1 MNPGSMSEAAIVGY
15 CRACGKGLAEG
26 EVYRAQGAMYCKSH
40 APMEQA
46 GPSPYTASPY
56 SSSPYNAPP
65 AGTAMGS
72 GISPG
77 VAFVLGF
84 IPGVGAIYNGQY
96 AKGLIHVLV
105 IGLAISALSSD
116 ELNGFGPLIALMMVA
131 FWIYMPFDAYHVA
144 QARLSGQAVD
154 SGVPGGAGNFPA
166 AAVILIALGTA
177 LLLNNL
183 GIFELRR
190 ALRYWPVL
198 LIGAGVYMLV
208 DRFSTRGDPVSK
220 PGDTKLV
227 DSK

>member
-1 MNPGSMSEAAIVGY
+1 MNPGSMSEATIVGY

-26 EVYRAQGAMYCKSH
+26 EVYRAQGAMYCKAH

-46 GPSPYTASPY
+46 GASPY
-56 SSSPYNAPP
+56 SAPPPP
-65 AGTAMGS
+65 AGMAMGS

-116 ELNGFGPLIALMMVA
+116 EINGFGPLIALMMVA

-144 QARLSGQAVD
+144 QARLSGQTVD

-208 DRFSTRGDPVSK
+208 DRFSARDDSIGSK
-220 PGDTKLV
+220 LG

>member
-1 MNPGSMSEAAIVGY
+1 MNPGSMSEATIVGY
-15 CRACGKGLAEG
+15 CRACGRALSEG
-26 EVYRAQGAMYCKSH
+26 EVYRAHGAMYCKAH
-40 APMEQA
+40 APMDQA
-46 GPSPYTASPY
+46 GPSPYNA
-56 SSSPYNAPP
+56 SPYNAPP
-65 AGTAMGS
+65 AAGMAGSS

-116 ELNGFGPLIALMMVA
+116 EISGFGPLIALMMVA

-154 SGVPGGAGNFPA
+154 SGVPGGAANFPA
-166 AAVILIALGTA
+166 AAVILIALGLA

-183 GIFELRR
+183 GVFELRR

-198 LIGAGVYMLV
+198 LIGAGVYMLFE
-208 DRFSTRGDPVSK
+208 RFSARGDSVNSK
-220 PGDTKLV
+220 LG